1 LNRYVAIAEEYPND
15 PSGKVKAGGLMHNRR
30 VSRIVSPGT
39 LIDESFMDPFTNNY
53 VLAINVQITPPEL
66 AAAVNVQAESHH
78 SLRLAEQLALTIGL
92 AWLDLSTGHFFTQ
105 STHLSALPSFLA
117 RVAPREIVL
126 DRDLQ
131 SSKDHA
137 LFSVLRED
145 RHLITYMG
153 ALTSKPIAEWAP
165 MLESSVSAQM
175 ASDFTSEEI
184 AAGSVL
190 LQYVETRL
198 QCSNMKLQPP
208 SRQLDVVGIDRNT
221 MRALEIKRTIT
232 DHRFAGSLLHT
243 VRRTVTKS
251 GARLLESWLSTSTPE
266 QPRSKQSKREL
277 T

>member
-1 LNRYVAIAEEYPND
+1 VQDLNRYVAIAEEYPND

-53 VLAINVQITPPEL
+53 V
-66 AAAVNVQAESHH
+66 
-78 SLRLAEQLALTIGL
+78 LAEQLALTIGL

-153 ALTSKPIAEWAP
+153 ALTSKPIVEWAP
-165 MLESSVSAQM
+165 MLESSVPAQM

-221 MRALEIKRTIT
+221 MRALEIKSTIT

-266 QPRSKQSKREL
+266 QPSSKQSKREL